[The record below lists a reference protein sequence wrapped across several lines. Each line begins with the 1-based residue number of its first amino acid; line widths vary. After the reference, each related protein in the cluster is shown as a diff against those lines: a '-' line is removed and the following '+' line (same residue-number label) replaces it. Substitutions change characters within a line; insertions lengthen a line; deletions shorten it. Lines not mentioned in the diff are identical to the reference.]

1 MQSHN
6 PLVSIII
13 PAYNAEAYI
22 EGTLNSVKNQSYGNW
37 ELLIVDDCSTDGS
50 AEIIKEYS
58 EKDSRIKYFRT
69 ESRSGSPA
77 VPRNIGIENARGR
90 YVAFLDSDDL
100 WLPEK
105 LEKQI
110 RVFQENADAAIVFS
124 YYEKISEEGVRSD
137 RVVTSPELITYDRLL
152 YSNVIGC
159 LTGIYDTEKVG
170 KIYMRRIGHED
181 YAMWLEILKKGF
193 VGVNTC
199 DVQALRRVRSGS
211 VSADKF
217 KAALW
222 QWNIYRNIEC
232 LSIFKAVCC
241 FVVYAF
247 KGIIKSMK

>member
-1 MQSHN
+1 MTN
-6 PLVSIII
+6 LISIIT
-13 PAYNAEAYI
+13 PCCNAQKYLTQTI
-22 EGTLNSVKNQSYGNW
+22 ESVLAQTWQNW
-37 ELLIVDDCSTDGS
+37 ELLIVDDCSADGS
-50 AEIIKEYS
+50 AEIIKKYS
-58 EKDSRIKYFRT
+58 EKDSRIKCFRT

-77 VPRNIGIENARGR
+77 VPRNIGIENAGGR
-90 YVAFLDSDDL
+90 YIAFLDSDDQ

-137 RVVTSPELITYDRLL
+137 RIVTSPELITYDRLL

-159 LTGIYDTEKVG
+159 LTGMYDTEKVG
-170 KIYMRRIGHED
+170 KIYMRQIGHED
-181 YAMWLEILKKGF
+181 YAMWLEILKKSF

-217 KAALW
+217 KAARW
-222 QWNIYRNIEC
+222 QWNIYRNVEC
-232 LSIFKAVCC
+232 LGIFKAIRC
-241 FVVYAF
+241 FVAYAF
-247 KGIIKSMK
+247 KGFLKSLK

>member
-1 MQSHN
+1 MTN
-6 PLVSIII
+6 RISIIT
-13 PAYNAEAYI
+13 PCCNAAKYLAQTI
-22 EGTLNSVKNQSYGNW
+22 ESVLAQTWQEW
-37 ELLIVDDCSTDGS
+37 EMLIVDDCSTDGS
-50 AEIIKEYS
+50 ADVIMEYAN
-58 EKDSRIKYFRT
+58 KDSRIKYFRT
-69 ESRSGSPA
+69 SHPSGSPA
-77 VPRNIGIENARGR
+77 VPRNVGIENASGR
-90 YVAFLDSDDL
+90 YIAFLDSDDM

-159 LTGIYDTEKVG
+159 LTGMYDTEKVG
-170 KIYMRRIGHED
+170 KIYMRQIGHED

-199 DVQALRRVRSGS
+199 DVQALRRVRNGS

-217 KAALW
+217 KAARW
-222 QWNIYRNIEC
+222 QWNIYRNVEC
-232 LSIFKAVCC
+232 LSIFKAVRC
-241 FVVYAF
+241 FVAYAF
-247 KGIIKSMK
+247 KGFLKSSK